1 MVNHKKVLVEQGYK
15 EKGKESLKQK
25 IEKLK
30 KGPLTCPFCREEF
43 NGLSELFAHVKE
55 HCR

>member
-1 MVNHKKVLVEQGYK
+1 MNNPSTTREETK
-15 EKGKESLKQK
+15 ERDKEPLKRRL
-25 IEKLK
+25 ERLR